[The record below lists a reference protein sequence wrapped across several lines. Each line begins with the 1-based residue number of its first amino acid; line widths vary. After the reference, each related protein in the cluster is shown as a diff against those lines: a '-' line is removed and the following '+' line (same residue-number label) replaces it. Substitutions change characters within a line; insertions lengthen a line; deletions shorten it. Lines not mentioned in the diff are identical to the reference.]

1 MFGIIAP
8 APNPTINLRRMHTPA
23 CGEKNSQS
31 HLLDNDLYPPR
42 IMACSAD
49 GLTSG
54 LIAEFDSNPE
64 LSIQLL
70 Q

>member
-1 MFGIIAP
+1 M
-8 APNPTINLRRMHTPA
+8 LTPA
-23 CGEKNSQS
+23 CGAKNSQS

-49 GLTSG
+49 GLTYG